1 MPWQDELNRLKAS
14 IERSYTVRM
23 HQAAERR
30 SMLEKFAVDLE
41 VERYLTQMGDV
52 LLNGRG
58 RIITKRSWEYDFDDD
73 LDDEEED
80 LSDEIVYI
88 LYWHDGSPVEI
99 EIRVGIDEDDAG
111 YVVVEDEE
119 IDDNPAD
126 IQAALLQAF
135 RDIADIDD

>member
-23 HQAAERR
+23 RQAVERR
-30 SMLEKFAVDLE
+30 SLLEKFAVDLE
-41 VERYLTQMGDV
+41 VETYLAQMSDT
-52 LLNGRG
+52 LLNGHG

-73 LDDEEED
+73 LDDDEEE
-80 LSDEIVYI
+80 LSDEIVYT
-88 LYWHDGSPVEI
+88 LYWHDGSPVEV

-126 IQAALLQAF
+126 IQEALLQAF